1 MLAGPCSLLAASR
14 YINQGCEFVIN
25 VYFVGVK
32 DGEKIPVAAPTD
44 DGVERSLPKRGNTCP
59 INRVFKLSRY

>member
-14 YINQGCEFVIN
+14 YINQGCEFVIS
-25 VYFVGVK
+25 VYFV
-32 DGEKIPVAAPTD
+32 GEKIPVAAPTD